1 MKNLKSY
8 LEKHLRLSKA
18 AELIGVT
25 EQTLRVWDKEG
36 KIRTIRTKGNQRR
49 IPVEEVERL
58 TGVKEQCRDIVLIYA
73 RCSTHKQKDNL
84 ERQVGRLLE
93 YAVGKKYQVELYKD
107 IGSGL
112 NENRTQFK
120 KLLKRL
126 GDPDVSSVLLEYRDR
141 LCRYGFSTFEAYCNT
156 LGVTVEV
163 LEEKESVEFE
173 QEFAEDIVALIT
185 SYSARLYGRRGG
197 RGKKSKN
204 A

>member
-1 MKNLKSY
+1 LKNLKSH
-8 LEKHLRLSKA
+8 LGKHLRLSKA
-18 AELIGVT
+18 AEILGVT
-25 EQTLRVWDKEG
+25 EQTLRVWDNSG
-36 KIRTIRTKGNQRR
+36 KIKTVRTEGNQRR
-49 IPVEEVERL
+49 VPIAEIERL
-58 TGVKEQCRDIVLIYA
+58 IGAKEQIREVVLIYA

-93 YAVGKKYQVELYKD
+93 YSMVKKYQVELYKD

-112 NENRTQFK
+112 NENRAQFK

-126 GDPDVSSVLLEYRDR
+126 GDPDVRSVLLEYKDR
-141 LCRYGFSTFEAYCNT
+141 LCRYGFTTFEAYCNT
-156 LGVTVEV
+156 LGVEVEV
-163 LEEKESVEFE
+163 LERKESVEFE